1 MTVKRFDLGDV
12 TQGQPAPAA
21 PASSQPAATE
31 AQVLAA
37 LDEWEEDAAYRLVR
51 HAATLGA
58 CYTTSTICLVAD
70 TFDNQRLTD
79 DLITNRLTR
88 GGYTAAELNP
98 LELGA
103 PSVCDVASV
112 DVLKRLLREMRG
124 TFTPE
129 QARHFSEYH
138 MVACDDEAFV
148 LVADRTSFTEA
159 QRREFLEIE
168 GVFEEP
174 ADDADDAGGA
184 GVADRPGS
192 ALIASLAGAVIGHR
206 LAARKD
212 EGESGDA
219 FPDVRSDYGRRV
231 WADDHDF
238 SADGDDAHNFGADG
252 DYPV

>member
-1 MTVKRFDLGDV
+1 MTVERFDLGDA
-12 TQGQPAPAA
+12 TQGQPAQS

-88 GGYTAAELNP
+88 GGYSAAELNP

-159 QRREFLEIE
+159 QRREFLELE

-174 ADDADDAGGA
+174 APGTSAAGA
-184 GVADRPGS
+184 ADRPAS

-206 LAARKD
+206 LATRKD
-212 EGESGDA
+212 EGEREDV

-238 SADGDDAHNFGADG
+238 SADGDDAHNFEADG